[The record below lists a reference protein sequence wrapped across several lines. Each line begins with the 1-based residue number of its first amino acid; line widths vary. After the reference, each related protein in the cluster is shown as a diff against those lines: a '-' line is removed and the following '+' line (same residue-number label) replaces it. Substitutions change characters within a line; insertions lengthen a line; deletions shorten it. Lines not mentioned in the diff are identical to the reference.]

1 MSTFRGILMVVV
13 VMIAGMNTSLWAQPK
28 GKSAQSNRVEVLYFH
43 GKQRCMTCNAIEKLT
58 REVVQTSFANEVKK
72 GTLVFKVV
80 DISKPENEKLADSY
94 EVTWSSLFVNSW
106 RGGKESRKNMTEYA
120 FSYAKNS
127 PDVFKAGLAKALK
140 EQLK

>member
-1 MSTFRGILMVVV
+1 
-13 VMIAGMNTSLWAQPK
+13 MNTSLWAQPK

-43 GKQRCMTCNAIEKLT
+43 GKQRCMTCNAIEKLS

-127 PDVFKAGLAKALK
+127 PDVFKAGLVKALK

>member
-13 VMIAGMNTSLWAQPK
+13 VMVAGMNTSLWAQPK

-43 GKQRCMTCNAIEKLT
+43 GKQRCMTCNAIEKLS

-127 PDVFKAGLAKALK
+127 PDVFKAGLVKALK